1 MQNANL
7 GLSAEERRLVLDPG
21 IILTKNRIIDKVYSL
36 FGVMADELRAL
47 PWPEGTELASPK
59 IARGENYRGLP
70 FVMLD
75 FPRLFSN
82 QHVMAVRTHF
92 WWGNYISVVL
102 HLKGQYQE
110 RYIGQVGD
118 AGWRLQHYWVASSDD
133 EWEYAMVEPFW
144 KPIKG
149 MDADAFREHI
159 GIHSF
164 LKIGRKFPLETEDM
178 GKSLIDTYT
187 MLSDVLQPSTSNLQP
202 GD

>member
-1 MQNANL
+1 MQNAKL

-133 EWEYAMVEPFW
+133 EWEHAMVEPFW
-144 KPIKG
+144 KPIKSI
-149 MDADAFREHI
+149 DADAFREHI
-159 GIHSF
+159 GTHSF

-187 MLSDVLQPSTSNLQP
+187 MLSDLLQPATSNLQP

>member
-1 MQNANL
+1 MQNAKL

-21 IILTKNRIIDKVYSL
+21 VILTKNRIIDKVYAL

-59 IARGENYRGLP
+59 IARGENYRGMP

-102 HLKGQYQE
+102 HLKGMYQQRHVE
-110 RYIGQVGD
+110 QVAG
-118 AGWRLQHYWVASSDD
+118 AGWRLQDSWVACTDD
-133 EWEYAMVEPFW
+133 EWEHAMVEPFW
-144 KPIKG
+144 KPVNS
-149 MDADAFREHI
+149 MSADAFREHI
-159 GIHSF
+159 GHHAF
-164 LKIGRKFPLETEDM
+164 LKIGRKFPLETEEM
-178 GKSLIDTYT
+178 GKALIDTYT
-187 MLSDVLQPSTSNLQP
+187 MLSDILQPSTSNLQP
-202 GD
+202 GH

>member
-1 MQNANL
+1 MQNAKL

-102 HLKGQYQE
+102 HLKGRYQE

-118 AGWRLQHYWVASSDD
+118 AGSRLQHYWVASSDD
-133 EWEYAMVEPFW
+133 EWEHAMVEPFW
-144 KPIKG
+144 KPIKS

-159 GIHSF
+159 GTHSF

-187 MLSDVLQPSTSNLQP
+187 MLSDLLQPATSNLQP

>member
-1 MQNANL
+1 MQNAKL

-75 FPRLFSN
+75 FPRLFSS

-102 HLKGQYQE
+102 HLKGRYQGE
-110 RYIGQVGD
+110 YTRRVEKEF
-118 AGWRLQHYWVASSDD
+118 AKLQDDYWVADTDD
-133 EWEYAMVEPFW
+133 EWEHAMVEPFW
-144 KPIKG
+144 KPIKS

-159 GIHSF
+159 DKHPF
-164 LKIGRKFPLETEDM
+164 LKIGRKFPLEKDDLGE
-178 GKSLIDTYT
+178 GLLETYKT
-187 MLSDVLQPSTSNLQP
+187 LNLLLNTP
-202 GD
+202 PKHLG